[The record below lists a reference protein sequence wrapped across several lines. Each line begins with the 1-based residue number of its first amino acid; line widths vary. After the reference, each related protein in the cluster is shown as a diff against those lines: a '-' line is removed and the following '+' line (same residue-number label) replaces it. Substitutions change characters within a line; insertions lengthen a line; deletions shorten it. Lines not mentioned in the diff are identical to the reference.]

1 VSLVR
6 EALARYTWDYVSSKI
21 ADKNAAQDCKT
32 YVDSALKATCHVA
45 RARSV
50 AYAAGFCAYYAR
62 MVEKMGVFEVIRENI
77 SGKGKA
83 LHNLLA
89 HAAQRLF
96 LESTWRDALTKEEK
110 IVDQTIY
117 NVANIVPNA
126 SKEVINNAKIMLE
139 KLLHALS
146 RLHEMK
152 IIGDSLFPI
161 VEQEFLD
168 FDDHVY
174 GTPDLI
180 LEDTNNERA
189 VVVDWKSY
197 KDDKELS
204 DVDIAQVIT
213 YSIIEARR
221 LGITGIEDVETAI
234 LGIKPTDLSGLSD
247 VSNYY
252 QSLNSQLKIVPTI
265 ITASENRYYPPHPIY
280 LDEQDNIHLAT
291 TLKGLRETIRRVF
304 IAADHLT
311 LQLTNI
317 ENLLAGIRHA
327 PWKEIKEELSEFC
340 ATDKG
345 YYAFNSTPCGILPCG
360 KPALQRN
367 QPCTACQF
375 AGSDRPCKFYFGR
388 ENEDF
393 DTLMWRLRYK
403 VFEEKE
409 RNLAS
414 YRAIDLLFRDRGVVN
429 TMIKAER
436 KHAKGYLI
444 DLTSGLPQIEVDKS
458 VVFYVNVKRGK
469 VDFGKTRFD
478 IVNIGDIEVNADEG
492 TLVVRRRLRE
502 IEKNERIIG
511 VLKKSSVGLYI
522 LSSLRMP
529 LLNINTFMMIDDTDY
544 DNEAVIYYLYT
555 PSPVLNQNFLLFT
568 QYLTHLKK
576 TTHDIKLIIFEADVN
591 LTLMELRGID
601 VLHRYVGKLS
611 QQYVEKETDIPLD
624 EIQKEN
630 EIIKNQ
636 LNKSIREM
644 NELMQEIPIYKP
656 IYGALINL
664 LKKDKRGYEK

>member
-1 VSLVR
+1 MVIVSLVR
-6 EALARYTWDYVSSKI
+6 EALARYTWEYISSKI
-21 ADKNAAQDCKT
+21 ADKNVAQDCKT

-45 RARSV
+45 RAGSV

-96 LESTWRDALTKEEK
+96 LESKWRDALTKKEM
-110 IVDQTIY
+110 VDQILRES
-117 NVANIVPNA
+117 ADIVPNT
-126 SKEVINNAKIMLE
+126 SDRVINDAKIMLE
-139 KLLHALS
+139 KLLGALS
-146 RLHEMK
+146 RLHRK
-152 IIGDSLFPI
+152 NIIGDSLFPI

-168 FDDHVY
+168 FDDHIY

-180 LEDTNNERA
+180 LEDTNNKRA

-197 KDDKELS
+197 KDDSKLN

-221 LGITGIEDVETAI
+221 LGITGLEEVETAI
-234 LGIKPTDLSGLSD
+234 LGINPTDLSGLSD
-247 VSNYY
+247 VSSYY
-252 QSLNSQLKIVPTI
+252 QSLNSQLKIIPTI

-280 LDEQDNIHLAT
+280 LDEQDNTHLVT
-291 TLKGLRETIRRVF
+291 SLKSLQEIIRRVF

-317 ENLLAGIRHA
+317 TSLHAGIRHVS
-327 PWKEIKEELSEFC
+327 WKEIKEALSKYC
-340 ATDKG
+340 ITNKG
-345 YYAFNSTPCGILPCG
+345 YYAFNATPCGILPCG
-360 KPALQRN
+360 KPVLQREG
-367 QPCTACQF
+367 PCTVCQF
-375 AGSDRPCKFYFGR
+375 AGDDGPCKFYFAR

-409 RNLAS
+409 RNLVS
-414 YRAIDLLFRDRGVVN
+414 YRAIDLLFRDRGTVDVLL
-429 TMIKAER
+429 KDER
-436 KHAKGYLI
+436 KYAKGYRI
-444 DLTSGLPQIEVDKS
+444 DLTSGLPQIEVNKS

-469 VDFGKTRFD
+469 VNLGKIRFD
-478 IVNIGDIEVNADEG
+478 IVSVNDIEVNTDEG
-492 TLVVRRRLRE
+492 MLIVRRKLRE
-502 IEKNERIIG
+502 IEKNEQKYIG
-511 VLKKSSVGLYI
+511 VLKRSSVGLYI
-522 LSSLRMP
+522 LSSRMP
-529 LLNINTFMMIDDTDY
+529 LLNINTFMMIDKIDY
-544 DNEAVIYYLYT
+544 DNETFIYYLYT
-555 PSPVLNQNFLLFT
+555 PSPVLYQNFLLFT
-568 QYLTHLKK
+568 QYLTHFKK
-576 TTHDIKLIIFEADVN
+576 TSHDTKLIMFEADVN

-611 QQYVEKETDIPLD
+611 QQLEKETDIPLD

-630 EIIKNQ
+630 KIIENQ
-636 LNKSIREM
+636 LNKSMGEIY
-644 NELMQEIPIYKP
+644 ELMQEIPIYRP
-656 IYGALINL
+656 IYRILVNL
-664 LKKDKRGYEK
+664 LKNNKRDYE